1 MFMMQKEWKKLNEA
15 FKKELSELKTTQLE
29 RKMKV
34 LDLRD
39 NIIAGEMADE
49 LGEYKTK
56 YQEKFTEVE
65 QIAKNITRLEDGVEE
80 EDEDGSGSDNS

>member
-1 MFMMQKEWKKLNEA
+1 
-15 FKKELSELKTTQLE
+15 
-29 RKMKV
+29 MKV

-39 NIIAGEMADE
+39 SIIAGEMADE
-49 LGEYKTK
+49 LSEYKTK

-65 QIAKNITRLEDGVEE
+65 QVAKNITRLEDGVEE